1 MVVSPLV
8 LAKVVVV
15 HPEVVVVLM
24 AEKQVVLEVKVD
36 VEVSFDRPASRE
48 HQVSM
53 DRLVDQ

>member
-1 MVVSPLV
+1 MV

-15 HPEVVVVLM
+15 RPEVVVVLM
-24 AEKQVVLEVKVD
+24 VEEQVVLEVKVD
-36 VEVSFDRPASRE
+36 VEVMFDRPASRE